1 MNIPYTKQA
10 EDAIRYAGK
19 TAREM
24 RHPYIGTEHLLLGL
38 RREYTGVAGQVL
50 AQNGVEEEKILHLMD
65 ELIAPAGDMLDG
77 KKPKESPRL
86 GDILENSAKEAHRLH
101 TSTVGTEHI
110 LLSMIRDVDCVATRI
125 LITLNINL
133 QKIFQDIMAAAG
145 FDPKEYQEELQDEA
159 KGGRS
164 MTEQYCTDMT
174 ARAEE
179 GKLDPVVGRE
189 DEMYRL
195 MQVLSRRTKNNPCL
209 VGEPGVGKTA
219 IIEGLAQ
226 RIAAGV
232 VPEKM
237 KGKRIYTLDLPGL
250 IAGSKYRGEFEER
263 MKGLISEVEAAGNI
277 ILFLDE
283 IHTMIGAG
291 GAEGAIDASSILKPS
306 LARGELQLIGATTIT
321 EYRKYIEK
329 DAALE
334 RRFQPVSVEEP
345 TKEQCREILCG
356 LKERYEKHHRV
367 VIGED
372 AIDAAVQ
379 MSERYITDRNLPDK
393 AIDVLDEACSK
404 VSLRGYKIPE
414 NLTALETSFKEL
426 AKQKEESIRNGD
438 FAEASLVQKEQDE
451 VQKKLAA
458 LRKRF
463 EKKSASMHPQVTE
476 EDIAEV
482 VSAWTKVPVQKLA
495 ESDAQRLKKLES
507 VLHKRV
513 VGQEEAV
520 SAVARAVKRGRVGL
534 KDPKRPIGS
543 FLFLGPTGVG
553 KTELSK
559 ALAEALFGSEESMI
573 RVDMSEYMEKHSVAK
588 MIGSP
593 PGYVG
598 HEEGG
603 QLSDQVR
610 THPYSVVLF
619 DEIEKAHPDV
629 FNILLQVLDDG
640 HITDSQ
646 GRKVDFSNTVIIM
659 TSNAGAKAIVE
670 PKKLGFAAKEDP
682 AGDYRRMKQNV
693 MDEVKL
699 IFRPEFLNRIDEIIV
714 FHSLEKKDLKKIVTL
729 LCRDLTKR
737 LEGQRDIHLT
747 LRESA
752 KNLIAEKGTDTKYGA
767 RPLRRALQTE
777 LEDKLAEAIL
787 NGEVKRGDHVEAGVS
802 QKKIRFI
809 TVGSEQQPLQGDG
822 VNCDSTGKIHS

>member
-1 MNIPYTKQA
+1 MHISYTKQA
-10 EDAIRYAGK
+10 ANAVRYAAK
-19 TAREM
+19 KAKEM
-24 RHPYIGTEHLLLGL
+24 KHPYIGTEHLLLGL
-38 RREYTGVAGQVL
+38 REEFSGVAGQVL
-50 AQNGVEEEKILHLMD
+50 AQNGVETEKIMQLMD
-65 ELIAPAGDMLDG
+65 ELIAPREEMPASQ
-77 KKPKESPRL
+77 KPKESPRL
-86 GDILENSAKEAHRLH
+86 RYILANSEKEAHRLR
-101 TSTVGTEHI
+101 TAEVGTEHL
-110 LLSMIRDVDCVATRI
+110 LLSMIRDVDCVAARI
-125 LITLNINL
+125 LITLNIGL
-133 QKIFQDIMAAAG
+133 QKLLKDILNASG
-145 FDPKEYQEELQDEA
+145 VDPKDYQDELQDESR
-159 KGGRS
+159 GSGS
-164 MTEQYCTDMT
+164 VIEQYCTDMT

-179 GKLDPVVGRE
+179 GKQDPVVGRE
-189 DEMYRL
+189 EEMYRL

-209 VGEPGVGKTA
+209 IGEPGVGKTA
-219 IIEGLAQ
+219 VVEGLAQ

-237 KGKRIYTLDLPGL
+237 KDKRIYTLDLPGM

-263 MKGLISEVEAAGNI
+263 MKGLISEVESNGNI

-291 GAEGAIDASSILKPS
+291 GAEGAIDASGILKPS

-345 TKEQCREILCG
+345 SKEQCLEILKG
-356 LKERYEKHHRV
+356 LKGRYESHHKVLIRD
-367 VIGED
+367 E
-372 AIDAAVQ
+372 ALEAAVS

-393 AIDVLDEACSK
+393 AIDVLDESCSK
-404 VSLRGYKIPE
+404 VSLKGYKVPE
-414 NLTALETSFKEL
+414 NLTALDLRLKEL
-426 AKQKEESIRNGD
+426 EKQKEESIKNGC
-438 FAEASLVQKEQDE
+438 FEEASLLQKEQE
-451 VQKKLAA
+451 EA
-458 LRKRF
+458 
-463 EKKSASMHPQVTE
+463 EKKSEQLKKRFQKKTSSSQPEVTE

-482 VSAWTKVPVQKLA
+482 VSAWTKIPVQKLA
-495 ESDAQRLKKLES
+495 ESDTDRLKKLES
-507 VLHKRV
+507 VLHQRV
-513 VGQEEAV
+513 IGQEEAV
-520 SAVARAVKRGRVGL
+520 KAVARAVKRGRVGL

-559 ALAEALFGSEESMI
+559 ALAEAMFGNEESMI
-573 RVDMSEYMEKHSVAK
+573 RVDMSEYMEKHSVSK

-610 THPYSVVLF
+610 THPYSVLLF

-640 HITDSQ
+640 HITDSK
-646 GRKVDFSNTVIIM
+646 GRKIDFSNTVIIM
-659 TSNAGAKAIVE
+659 TSNAGAKAIIE
-670 PKKLGFAAKEDP
+670 PKKLGFAAKDDP
-682 AGDYRRMKQNV
+682 AGDYKRMKQNV
-693 MDEVKL
+693 MDEVKQ

-714 FHSLEKKDLKKIVTL
+714 FHALEKTHMKKIVTL
-729 LCRDLTKR
+729 MCRDFTKR
-737 LEGQRDIHLT
+737 IEDQMDIRLT

-752 KNLIAEKGTDTKYGA
+752 KALIAEKGTDAKYGA

-787 NGEVKRGDHVEAGVS
+787 NGEVKRGDCIEAGTV
-802 QKKIRFI
+802 KKEIRFI
-809 TVGSEQQPLQGDG
+809 RKEDRL
-822 VNCDSTGKIHS
+822 

>member
-1 MNIPYTKQA
+1 MHISYTEQA
-10 EDAIRYAGK
+10 ERAVRYAMK
-19 TAREM
+19 KAKEM
-24 RHPYIGTEHLLLGL
+24 QHPYIGTEHLLLGL
-38 RREYTGVAGQVL
+38 RSEYSGVAGQIL
-50 AQNGVEEEKILHLMD
+50 AQNGVEEKDVLRLMD
-65 ELIAPAGDMLDG
+65 ELIVPPENAFEGR
-77 KKPKESPRL
+77 KPEESPRFRY
-86 GDILENSAKEAHRLH
+86 ILENSVKEAHRLH
-101 TSTVGTEHI
+101 TTDVGTEHL
-110 LLSMIRDVDCVATRI
+110 LLSIIRDVDCVAARI

-145 FDPKEYQEELQDEA
+145 IDAKEYQDEIQEGQ
-159 KGGRS
+159 KGAGS
-164 MTEQYCTDMT
+164 LVEQYCTDLT
-174 ARAEE
+174 AQAEA
-179 GKLDPVVGRE
+179 GRLDPVLGRE
-189 DEMYRL
+189 EEMYRL
-195 MQVLSRRTKNNPCL
+195 MQILSRRTKNNPCL

-219 IIEGLAQ
+219 VVEGLAQ
-226 RIAAGV
+226 RLASGV

-237 KGKRIYTLDLPGL
+237 KDKRIYTLDLPGL

-263 MKGLISEVEAAGNI
+263 MKGLISEVRASGNM

-306 LARGELQLIGATTIT
+306 LARGEMQLIGATTIT

-334 RRFQPVSVEEP
+334 RRFQPVTVEEP
-345 TKEQCREILCG
+345 SKEQCVQILRG
-356 LKERYEKHHRV
+356 LRGRYESHHRV
-367 VIGED
+367 ALSDKALE
-372 AIDAAVQ
+372 ASVQ
-379 MSERYITDRNLPDK
+379 MSQRYITDRNLPDK
-393 AIDVLDEACSK
+393 AIDVMDEACSR
-404 VSLRGYKIPE
+404 VSLKGYKVPD
-414 NLTALETSFKEL
+414 NLTALEETVKEL
-426 AKQKEESIRNGD
+426 AAQKEEAVRKGD
-438 FAEASLVQKEQDE
+438 FAEASLIQKEQE
-451 VQKKLAA
+451 QAEEKLAGVKKRFQKKTA
-458 LRKRF
+458 
-463 EKKSASMHPQVTE
+463 SAKPEVTE

-495 ESDAQRLKKLES
+495 ESDADRLKKLES

-520 SAVARAVKRGRVGL
+520 SAVARAVRRGRVGL
-534 KDPKRPIGS
+534 KDPRRPIGS

-559 ALAEALFGSEESMI
+559 ALAEALFGSEGSMI

-659 TSNAGAKAIVE
+659 TSNAGAKAIVD
-670 PKKLGFAAKEDP
+670 PKKLGFAVKENP
-682 AGDYRRMKQNV
+682 ADDYKRMKQNV
-693 MDEVKL
+693 MDEVKM

-714 FHSLEKKDLKKIVTL
+714 FHALDKTHMKKIVTL
-729 LCRDLTKR
+729 MCRDLAKR
-737 LEGQRDIHLT
+737 LEEQMDIRLS

-752 KNLIAEKGTDTKYGA
+752 KALIVEKGTDAKYGA

-787 NGEVKRGDHVEAGVS
+787 NGEVKPGDHVEAGSV
-802 QKKIRFI
+802 KKEIRFI
-809 TVGSEQQPLQGDG
+809 VRKD
-822 VNCDSTGKIHS
+822 

>member
-1 MNIPYTKQA
+1 MHISYTKQA
-10 EDAIRYAGK
+10 ANAVRYAAK
-19 TAREM
+19 KAKEM
-24 RHPYIGTEHLLLGL
+24 KHPYIGTEHLLLGL
-38 RREYTGVAGQVL
+38 REEFSGVAGQVL
-50 AQNGVEEEKILHLMD
+50 AQNGVETEKIMQLMD
-65 ELIAPAGDMLDG
+65 ELIAPREEMPASQ
-77 KKPKESPRL
+77 KPKESPRL
-86 GDILENSAKEAHRLH
+86 RYILANSEKEAHRLR
-101 TSTVGTEHI
+101 TAEVGTEHL
-110 LLSMIRDVDCVATRI
+110 LLSMIRDVDCVAARI
-125 LITLNINL
+125 LITLNISL
-133 QKIFQDIMAAAG
+133 QKLLKVILNASG
-145 FDPKEYQEELQDEA
+145 VDPKDYQDELQDESR
-159 KGGRS
+159 GSGS
-164 MTEQYCTDMT
+164 VIEQYCTDMT

-179 GKLDPVVGRE
+179 GKQDPVVGRE
-189 DEMYRL
+189 EEMYRL

-209 VGEPGVGKTA
+209 IGEPGVGKTA
-219 IIEGLAQ
+219 VVEGLAQ

-237 KGKRIYTLDLPGL
+237 KDKRIYTLDLPGM

-263 MKGLISEVEAAGNI
+263 MKGLISEVESNGNI

-291 GAEGAIDASSILKPS
+291 GAEGAIDASGILKPS

-345 TKEQCREILCG
+345 SKEQCLEILKG
-356 LKERYEKHHRV
+356 LKGRYESHHKVLIRD
-367 VIGED
+367 E
-372 AIDAAVQ
+372 ALEAAVS

-393 AIDVLDEACSK
+393 AIDVLDESCSK
-404 VSLRGYKIPE
+404 VSLKGYKVPE
-414 NLTALETSFKEL
+414 NLTALDLRLKEL
-426 AKQKEESIRNGD
+426 EKQKEESIKNGC
-438 FAEASLVQKEQDE
+438 FEEASLLQKEQE
-451 VQKKLAA
+451 EA
-458 LRKRF
+458 
-463 EKKSASMHPQVTE
+463 EKKSEQLKKRFQKKTSSSQPEVTE

-482 VSAWTKVPVQKLA
+482 VSAWTKIPVQKLA
-495 ESDAQRLKKLES
+495 ESDTDRLKKLES
-507 VLHKRV
+507 VLHQRV
-513 VGQEEAV
+513 IGQEEAV
-520 SAVARAVKRGRVGL
+520 KAVARAVKRGRVGL

-559 ALAEALFGSEESMI
+559 ALAEAMFGNEESMI
-573 RVDMSEYMEKHSVAK
+573 RVDMSEYMEKHSVSK

-610 THPYSVVLF
+610 THPYSVLLF

-640 HITDSQ
+640 HITDSK
-646 GRKVDFSNTVIIM
+646 GRKIDFSNTVIIM
-659 TSNAGAKAIVE
+659 TSNAGAKAIIE
-670 PKKLGFAAKEDP
+670 PKKLGFAAKDDP
-682 AGDYRRMKQNV
+682 AGDYKRMKQNV
-693 MDEVKL
+693 MDEVKQ

-714 FHSLEKKDLKKIVTL
+714 FHALEKTHMKKIVTL
-729 LCRDLTKR
+729 MCRDFTKR
-737 LEGQRDIHLT
+737 IEDQMDIRLT

-752 KNLIAEKGTDTKYGA
+752 KALIAEKGTDAKYGA

-787 NGEVKRGDHVEAGVS
+787 NGEVKRGDCIEAGTV
-802 QKKIRFI
+802 KKEIRFI
-809 TVGSEQQPLQGDG
+809 RKEDRL
-822 VNCDSTGKIHS
+822 

>member
-1 MNIPYTKQA
+1 MHISYTKQA
-10 EDAIRYAGK
+10 ANAVRYAAK
-19 TAREM
+19 KAKEM
-24 RHPYIGTEHLLLGL
+24 KHPYIGTEHLLLGL
-38 RREYTGVAGQVL
+38 REEFSGVAGQVL
-50 AQNGVEEEKILHLMD
+50 AQNGVETEKIMQLMD
-65 ELIAPAGDMLDG
+65 ELIAPREEMPASQ
-77 KKPKESPRL
+77 KPKESPRL
-86 GDILENSAKEAHRLH
+86 RYILANSEKEAHRLR
-101 TSTVGTEHI
+101 TAEVGTEHL
-110 LLSMIRDVDCVATRI
+110 LLSMIRDVDCVAARI
-125 LITLNINL
+125 LITLNISL
-133 QKIFQDIMAAAG
+133 QKLLKDILNASG
-145 FDPKEYQEELQDEA
+145 VDPKDYQDELQDESR
-159 KGGRS
+159 GSGS
-164 MTEQYCTDMT
+164 VIEQYCTDMT

-179 GKLDPVVGRE
+179 GKQDPVVGRE
-189 DEMYRL
+189 EEMYRL

-209 VGEPGVGKTA
+209 IGEPGVGKTA
-219 IIEGLAQ
+219 VVEGLAQ

-237 KGKRIYTLDLPGL
+237 KDKRIYTLDLPGM

-263 MKGLISEVEAAGNI
+263 MKGLISEVESNGNI

-291 GAEGAIDASSILKPS
+291 GAEGAIDASGILKPS

-345 TKEQCREILCG
+345 SKEQCLEILKG
-356 LKERYEKHHRV
+356 LKGRYESHHKVLIRD
-367 VIGED
+367 E
-372 AIDAAVQ
+372 ALEAAVS

-393 AIDVLDEACSK
+393 AIDVLDESCSK
-404 VSLRGYKIPE
+404 VSLKGYKVPE
-414 NLTALETSFKEL
+414 NLTALDLRLKEL
-426 AKQKEESIRNGD
+426 EKQKEESIKNGC
-438 FAEASLVQKEQDE
+438 FEEASLLQKEQE
-451 VQKKLAA
+451 EA
-458 LRKRF
+458 
-463 EKKSASMHPQVTE
+463 EKKSEQLKKRFQKKTSSSQPEVTE

-482 VSAWTKVPVQKLA
+482 VSAWTKIPVQKLA
-495 ESDAQRLKKLES
+495 ESDTDRLKKLES
-507 VLHKRV
+507 VLHQRV
-513 VGQEEAV
+513 IGQEEAV
-520 SAVARAVKRGRVGL
+520 KAVARAVKRGRVGL

-559 ALAEALFGSEESMI
+559 ALAEAMFGNEESMI
-573 RVDMSEYMEKHSVAK
+573 RVDMSEYMEKHSVSK

-610 THPYSVVLF
+610 THPYSVLLF
-619 DEIEKAHPDV
+619 DEIEKAHHDV

-640 HITDSQ
+640 HITDSK
-646 GRKVDFSNTVIIM
+646 GRKIDFSNTVIIM
-659 TSNAGAKAIVE
+659 TSNAGAKAIIE
-670 PKKLGFAAKEDP
+670 PKKLGFAAKDDP
-682 AGDYRRMKQNV
+682 AGDYKRMKQNV
-693 MDEVKL
+693 MDEVKQ

-714 FHSLEKKDLKKIVTL
+714 FHALEKTHMKKIVTL
-729 LCRDLTKR
+729 MCRDFTKR
-737 LEGQRDIHLT
+737 IEDQMDIRLT

-752 KNLIAEKGTDTKYGA
+752 KALIAEKGTDAKYGA

-787 NGEVKRGDHVEAGVS
+787 NGEVKRGDCIEAGTV
-802 QKKIRFI
+802 KKEIRFI
-809 TVGSEQQPLQGDG
+809 RKEDRL
-822 VNCDSTGKIHS
+822 

>member
-1 MNIPYTKQA
+1 MHISYTKQA
-10 EDAIRYAGK
+10 ANAVRYAAK
-19 TAREM
+19 KAKEM
-24 RHPYIGTEHLLLGL
+24 KHPYIGTEHLLLGL
-38 RREYTGVAGQVL
+38 REEFSGVAGQVL
-50 AQNGVEEEKILHLMD
+50 AQNGVETEKIMQLMD
-65 ELIAPAGDMLDG
+65 ELIAPREEMPASQ
-77 KKPKESPRL
+77 KPKESPRL
-86 GDILENSAKEAHRLH
+86 RYILANSEKEAHRLR
-101 TSTVGTEHI
+101 TAEVGTEHL
-110 LLSMIRDVDCVATRI
+110 LLSMIRDVDCVAARI
-125 LITLNINL
+125 LITLNISL
-133 QKIFQDIMAAAG
+133 QKLLKDILNASG
-145 FDPKEYQEELQDEA
+145 VDPKDYQDELQDESR
-159 KGGRS
+159 GSGS
-164 MTEQYCTDMT
+164 VIEQYCTDMT

-179 GKLDPVVGRE
+179 GKQDPVVGRE
-189 DEMYRL
+189 EEMYRL

-209 VGEPGVGKTA
+209 IGEPGVGKTA
-219 IIEGLAQ
+219 VVEGLAQ

-237 KGKRIYTLDLPGL
+237 KDKRIYTLDLPGM

-263 MKGLISEVEAAGNI
+263 MKGLISEVESNGNI

-291 GAEGAIDASSILKPS
+291 GAEGAIDASGILKPS
-306 LARGELQLIGATTIT
+306 LARGELQFIGATTIT

-345 TKEQCREILCG
+345 SKEQCLEILKG
-356 LKERYEKHHRV
+356 LKGRYESHHKVLIRD
-367 VIGED
+367 E
-372 AIDAAVQ
+372 ALEAAVS

-393 AIDVLDEACSK
+393 AIDVLDESCSK
-404 VSLRGYKIPE
+404 VSLKGYKVPE
-414 NLTALETSFKEL
+414 NLTALDLRLKEL
-426 AKQKEESIRNGD
+426 EKQKEESIKNGC
-438 FAEASLVQKEQDE
+438 FEEASLLQKEQE
-451 VQKKLAA
+451 EA
-458 LRKRF
+458 
-463 EKKSASMHPQVTE
+463 EKKSEQLKKRFQKKTSSSQPEVTE

-482 VSAWTKVPVQKLA
+482 VSAWTKIPVQKLA
-495 ESDAQRLKKLES
+495 ESDTDRLKKLES
-507 VLHKRV
+507 VLHQRV
-513 VGQEEAV
+513 IGQEEAV
-520 SAVARAVKRGRVGL
+520 KAVARAVKRGRVGL

-559 ALAEALFGSEESMI
+559 ALAEAMFGNEESMI
-573 RVDMSEYMEKHSVAK
+573 RVDMSEYMEKHSVSK

-610 THPYSVVLF
+610 THPYSVLLF

-640 HITDSQ
+640 HITDSK
-646 GRKVDFSNTVIIM
+646 GRKIDFSNTVIIM
-659 TSNAGAKAIVE
+659 TSNAGAKAIIE
-670 PKKLGFAAKEDP
+670 PKKLGFAAKDDP
-682 AGDYRRMKQNV
+682 AGDYKRMKQNV
-693 MDEVKL
+693 MDEVKQ

-714 FHSLEKKDLKKIVTL
+714 FHALEKTHMKKIVTL
-729 LCRDLTKR
+729 MCRDFTKR
-737 LEGQRDIHLT
+737 IEDQMDIRLT

-752 KNLIAEKGTDTKYGA
+752 KALIAEKGTDAKYGA

-787 NGEVKRGDHVEAGVS
+787 NGEVKRGDCIEAGTV
-802 QKKIRFI
+802 KKEIRFI
-809 TVGSEQQPLQGDG
+809 RKEDRL
-822 VNCDSTGKIHS
+822 

>member
-1 MNIPYTKQA
+1 MHISYTKQA
-10 EDAIRYAGK
+10 ANAVRYAAK
-19 TAREM
+19 KAKEM
-24 RHPYIGTEHLLLGL
+24 KHPYIGTEHLLLGL
-38 RREYTGVAGQVL
+38 REEFSGVAGQVL
-50 AQNGVEEEKILHLMD
+50 AQNGVETEKIMQLMD
-65 ELIAPAGDMLDG
+65 ELIAPREEMPASQ
-77 KKPKESPRL
+77 KPKESPRL
-86 GDILENSAKEAHRLH
+86 RYILANSEKEAHRLR
-101 TSTVGTEHI
+101 TAEVGTEHL
-110 LLSMIRDVDCVATRI
+110 LLSMIRDVDCVAARI
-125 LITLNINL
+125 LITLNISL
-133 QKIFQDIMAAAG
+133 QKLLNDILNASG
-145 FDPKEYQEELQDEA
+145 VDPKDYQDELQDESR
-159 KGGRS
+159 GSGS
-164 MTEQYCTDMT
+164 VIEQYCTDMT

-179 GKLDPVVGRE
+179 GKQDPVVGRE
-189 DEMYRL
+189 EEMYRL

-209 VGEPGVGKTA
+209 IGEPGVGKTA
-219 IIEGLAQ
+219 VVEGLAQ

-237 KGKRIYTLDLPGL
+237 KDKRIYTLDLPGM

-263 MKGLISEVEAAGNI
+263 MKGLISEVESNGNI

-291 GAEGAIDASSILKPS
+291 GAEGAIDASGILKPS

-345 TKEQCREILCG
+345 SKEQCLEILKG
-356 LKERYEKHHRV
+356 LKGRYESHHKVLIRD
-367 VIGED
+367 E
-372 AIDAAVQ
+372 ALEAAVS

-393 AIDVLDEACSK
+393 AIDVLDESCSK
-404 VSLRGYKIPE
+404 VSLKGYKVPE
-414 NLTALETSFKEL
+414 NLTALDLRLKEL
-426 AKQKEESIRNGD
+426 EKQKEESIKNGC
-438 FAEASLVQKEQDE
+438 FEEASLLQKEQE
-451 VQKKLAA
+451 EA
-458 LRKRF
+458 
-463 EKKSASMHPQVTE
+463 EKKSEQLKKRFQKKTSSSQPEVTE

-482 VSAWTKVPVQKLA
+482 VSAWTKIPVQKLA
-495 ESDAQRLKKLES
+495 ESDTDRLKKLES
-507 VLHKRV
+507 VLHQRV
-513 VGQEEAV
+513 IGQEEAV
-520 SAVARAVKRGRVGL
+520 KAVARAVKRGRVGL

-559 ALAEALFGSEESMI
+559 ALAEAMFGNEESMI
-573 RVDMSEYMEKHSVAK
+573 RVDMSEYMEKHSVSK

-610 THPYSVVLF
+610 THPYSVLLF

-640 HITDSQ
+640 HITDSK
-646 GRKVDFSNTVIIM
+646 GRKIDFSNTVIIM
-659 TSNAGAKAIVE
+659 TSNAGAKAIIE
-670 PKKLGFAAKEDP
+670 PKKLGFAAKDDP
-682 AGDYRRMKQNV
+682 AGDYKRMKQNV
-693 MDEVKL
+693 MDEVKQ

-714 FHSLEKKDLKKIVTL
+714 FHALEKTHMKKIVTL
-729 LCRDLTKR
+729 MCRDFTKR
-737 LEGQRDIHLT
+737 IEDQMDIRLT

-752 KNLIAEKGTDTKYGA
+752 KALIAEKGTDAKYGA

-787 NGEVKRGDHVEAGVS
+787 NGEVKRGDCIEAGTV
-802 QKKIRFI
+802 KKEIRFI
-809 TVGSEQQPLQGDG
+809 RKEDRL
-822 VNCDSTGKIHS
+822 